1 MEMENVLEQNN
12 LLRPPKVGEIV
23 KGKIIQKGKS
33 LLLLDIGSFKVGMI
47 SGREFLEAKDV
58 LKNFKIGDELFAK
71 IIEVEN
77 EEGYVELSVQK
88 ANEDLV
94 WRELI
99 EKKEKTEELK
109 VKILG
114 ANKGGL
120 LTKISGL
127 PAFLPLSQLSAEH
140 FPDLKES
147 GPADI
152 VKELQ
157 KFIGKE
163 LKVKIFNLNSKNK
176 TIILSEK
183 I

>member
-1 MEMENVLEQNN
+1 VEKFLEENN
-12 LLRPPKVGEIV
+12 LLRPPRVGEIV

-33 LLLLDIGSFKVGMI
+33 LLLLDIGSFKPGVIFGK
-47 SGREFLEAKDV
+47 EFFAVKDV

-94 WRELI
+94 WKELM
-99 EKKEKTEELK
+99 EKKEKAEELR

-114 ANKGGL
+114 VNKGGL
-120 LTKISGL
+120 VTKISGL

-140 FPDLKES
+140 LSERKELES
-147 GPADI
+147 STI

-157 KFIGKE
+157 KFINKE
-163 LKVKIFNLNSKNK
+163 LKVKIFNLNPKNK

>member
-1 MEMENVLEQNN
+1 MEKVLEQTDFM
-12 LLRPPKVGEIV
+12 RPPKAGEIV

-33 LLLLDIGSFKVGMI
+33 SLLLDIGNFKVGII
-47 SGREFLEAKDV
+47 SGREFLSAKDV
-58 LKNFKIGDELFAK
+58 LRNFKIGEELFAK

-94 WRELI
+94 WKELL
-99 EKKEKTEELK
+99 EKKEKAEELK
-109 VKILG
+109 VKVLG
-114 ANKGGL
+114 VNKGGL
-120 LTKISGL
+120 LTKISEL

-140 FPDLKES
+140 FPYMETPE
-147 GPADI
+147 PAKI

-157 KFIGKE
+157 KFVNKE